1 MRERELRL
9 ALVCYGGVSLA
20 VYMHGVVKEIWKL
33 LKASRAFHDRDPGD
47 LADSE
52 RVYMELLAE
61 IAREV
66 ELTVVTDILAG
77 SSAGGINAVHLAQA
91 IATGQSLEPLR
102 DLWLEGADIDAL
114 LDPAA
119 RPASRWTKAYA
130 EPIAW
135 LAGRR
140 YEQLVERIEPATR
153 EEVRAKLSRFVRS
166 RWFEPPFSGEGFT
179 RQLLRALKVM
189 AEKPGRGPLIPP
201 AQPLD
206 LFVTV
211 TDFHGHPQRLPLHSP
226 PHATETEHRLVI
238 AFHSDGEDGRRT
250 LGELAE
256 LALAARATAS
266 LPGAFPPL
274 SLAEMDAA
282 LAAEGLDWPGREE
295 FLRAVLPGLGEDG
308 MDPHNVWLVDGGV
321 LDNAPF
327 GAAIRAL
334 RNRPANRDVDRRFLY
349 IDPMPG
355 QAAIRLRRAPGGG
368 PPGFFT
374 TIFRTLSDIPRE
386 QPIRDSLEA
395 LHGRSRRMKRL
406 RHAVEGMRP
415 AVEAAVER
423 AFGGAILLRRLS
435 PERLA
440 RLRARAHWAAARE
453 SGFAYPAYGQL
464 KLSGVVEGLA
474 ELVLALGRQERHGR
488 AASEAARY
496 ALWAAVRAS
505 GATRVE
511 AAAASGADHSPY
523 IAFLRAFD
531 VSYRARRLR
540 SLVRVLSEQAAALP
554 PEHSRAPLE
563 AAKSRVF
570 ALLAPFLRRRQPGFY
585 GPEVAAAAANA
596 EAAPRAALE
605 ALAQAMG
612 LSKLDAA
619 TDAGLIEVIEPLPP
633 QHRRAVLLAYLG
645 FPFFDVAI
653 LPLLQDEA
661 FDEAEEIKVDRIAPD
676 DCQFLR
682 PGAGTLKG
690 SQMNAFGAFFA
701 RAWRENDYLFGRL
714 QAAER
719 LIDIV
724 LSAAPEVEAPLLAR
738 RLKARAARAILLA
751 EAGRLTAIGGTIAEL
766 ARDLD
771 REEARLAR
779 ETEAAR
785 PVPALP
791 APGAGRS

>member
-20 VYMHGVVKEIWKL
+20 IYMHGVVKEIWKL
-33 LKASRAFHDRDPGD
+33 LRASRAFHDRNPGG
-47 LADSE
+47 LNDSE
-52 RVYMELLAE
+52 RVYLELLAE

-77 SSAGGINAVHLAQA
+77 SSAGGINAVQLAQA

-102 DLWLEGADIDAL
+102 DMWLEGADIDAL

-140 YEQLVERIEPATR
+140 YEQLLERIEPATR
-153 EEVRAKLSRFVRS
+153 DEVRAKLSRFVRS

-189 AEKPGRGPLIPP
+189 ATRSESGPLIPP

-238 AFHSDGEDGRRT
+238 AFHSDGEAGERS

-282 LAAEGLDWPGREE
+282 LAAEGLDWPGREA
-295 FLRAVLPGLGEDG
+295 FLRRLFPGHAEAGL
-308 MDPHNVWLVDGGV
+308 DPDSLWLVDGGV

-355 QAAIRLRRAPGGG
+355 QAAIRLRRSTGGG
-368 PPGFFT
+368 APGFFT
-374 TIFRTLSDIPRE
+374 TIFRALSDIPRE

-423 AFGGAILLRRLS
+423 AFGGSILLRRLS

-464 KLSGVVEGLA
+464 KLSGVVEAAA
-474 ELVLALGRQERHGR
+474 ELILALGGQEARGR
-488 AASEAARY
+488 AASDAARY

-511 AAAASGADHSPY
+511 AAAASGAEHSPY
-523 IAFLRAFD
+523 VGFLRAFD
-531 VSYRARRLR
+531 VSYRVRRLR
-540 SLVRVLSEQAAALP
+540 SLVRCLSDQAAALP
-554 PEHSRAPLE
+554 PEASRAPLE
-563 AAKSRVF
+563 AAKQRVF

-585 GPEVAAAAANA
+585 GPDVAAAAREA
-596 EAAPRAALE
+596 EAAPRAALD
-605 ALAQAMG
+605 ALARAMD
-612 LSKLDAA
+612 LSALDAA
-619 TDAGLIEVIEPLPP
+619 TDAGRIAVIEPLAPL
-633 QHRRAVLLAYLG
+633 HRRAVLLAYLG

-676 DCQFLR
+676 DCAFLR

-714 QAAER
+714 HAAER

-724 LSAAPEVEAPLLAR
+724 LSAAPEVEAAPLAR
-738 RLKARAARAILLA
+738 RMKARAARAILEA
-751 EAGRLTAIGGTIAEL
+751 EAAHLRTIAPLLAEL
-766 ARDLD
+766 AD
-771 REEARLAR
+771 ELAR
-779 ETEAAR
+779 EASQLPGEGDWRAAR
-785 PVPALP
+785 PALTGT
-791 APGAGRS
+791 PGRA